1 LCCSEYLFTEENLC
15 MDTFL
20 RSYMDEAGYVPL
32 AVVCAYPNV
41 AYFNV
46 PVDALM
52 AALTQACAQ
61 ADSPLELDLAVGT
74 IKLKNKWE
82 MVRGRFLVYH
92 TVTLMDALQ
101 WVMPNANGG
110 RGLPLYSVQAQQAQ
124 AAAATATSAPPSTT
138 SAATNG
144 TTSTSVAAHSP
155 ASGRR
160 SRSGT
165 EELSPK
171 APEFVPATKASS

>member
-1 LCCSEYLFTEENLC
+1 

-74 IKLKNKWE
+74 IKLKNKWDPDL
-82 MVRGRFLVYH
+82 FSCTLKK
-92 TVTLMDALQ
+92 TVSTTYKS
-101 WVMPNANGG
+101 VNIC
-110 RGLPLYSVQAQQAQ
+110 SVQTVLLELAQQA
-124 AAAATATSAPPSTT
+124 
-138 SAATNG
+138 
-144 TTSTSVAAHSP
+144 VD
-155 ASGRR
+155 
-160 SRSGT
+160 
-165 EELSPK
+165 L
-171 APEFVPATKASS
+171 

>member
-1 LCCSEYLFTEENLC
+1 VGDGTQQISSL
-15 MDTFL
+15 
-20 RSYMDEAGYVPL
+20 SYSYING
-32 AVVCAYPNV
+32 C
-41 AYFNV
+41 F
-46 PVDALM
+46 
-52 AALTQACAQ
+52 
-61 ADSPLELDLAVGT
+61 
-74 IKLKNKWE
+74 
-82 MVRGRFLVYH
+82 
-92 TVTLMDALQ
+92 ALQ

-124 AAAATATSAPPSTT
+124 AAAATATSAAPSTT
-138 SAATNG
+138 SAAPNG
-144 TTSTSVAAHSP
+144 TASASVAAHSP